1 MADWV
6 EGASGIQQLVKR
18 HVHSPLQAQQAWQVA
33 VRLQGNPLH
42 KVAGRVLGGAVVALV
57 EVTLANHDHSVLQQL
72 MANRLLRFSFNRW
85 HVARLI
91 RAAAAADVGLEELQ
105 ALLDMLPP
113 RLLTNQAFFVL
124 IRTFVARQQYT
135 EAGHCFQQMEAAGLR
150 LTPALQ
156 GLQAQL
162 RAVRAQVKAA
172 GTVATQP

>member
-1 MADWV
+1 MVDWV
-6 EGASGIQQLVKR
+6 KGAAAMQQLVKR
-18 HVHSPLQAQQAWQVA
+18 HVQSPLQAQQAWQVA
-33 VRLQGNPLH
+33 VRLQGQPLH
-42 KVAGRVLGGAVVALV
+42 KVCGRVLGGAVVSLV
-57 EVTLANHDHSVLQQL
+57 EVTLANHDHSVLQHL
-72 MANRLLRFSFNRW
+72 MAGRLLHFSFNRW

-124 IRTFVARQQYT
+124 IRTFMARQQYT

-156 GLQAQL
+156 ELQAQL
-162 RAVRAQVKAA
+162 RVVRAPAKAA
-172 GTVATQP
+172 GTAAAQH

>member
-1 MADWV
+1 M
-6 EGASGIQQLVKR
+6 QQLVKR
-18 HVHSPLQAQQAWQVA
+18 HVQSPLQAQQAWQVA
-33 VRLQGNPLH
+33 VRLQGHPLH
-42 KVAGRVLGGAVVALV
+42 KVCSRVLGGAVVSLV
-57 EVTLANHDHSVLQQL
+57 EVTLANHDHSVLQHL
-72 MANRLLRFSFNRW
+72 MAGRLLRFSFNRW
-85 HVARLI
+85 HVARLV

-124 IRTFVARQQYT
+124 IRAFMARQQYT

-162 RAVRAQVKAA
+162 RVARTPVKAA
-172 GTVATQP
+172 GAAAAQQ